1 MHNKNT
7 WGVYQKKKNEYMG
20 KIHFKLKF
28 YNLGYDM
35 FLKKKKVYEN
45 FSFFTN
51 KQTHTHVEERG
62 WECISITILFFEKR
76 VYNTLNH

>member
-1 MHNKNT
+1 
-7 WGVYQKKKNEYMG
+7 MG

-51 KQTHTHVEERG
+51 KQTHARRG
-62 WECISITILFFEKR
+62 EGMG
-76 VYNTLNH
+76 VYKYNNFIF

>member
-1 MHNKNT
+1 
-7 WGVYQKKKNEYMG
+7 MG

-35 FLKKKKVYEN
+35 FLKKKKKCMKI
-45 FSFFTN
+45 FRFLQTN
-51 KQTHTHVEERG
+51 RHTHVEERG